1 MIWWLIGLTP
11 VSVGLPGQPWRDKRE
26 KERPMPPFDMG
37 RVREAGT
44 QTEVNPCGACPVRS
58 LTVCAALEAEELRR
72 LAEILQTVRYDAG
85 HTVFAEGDQADT
97 LYNVTVGT
105 VKLYKLLPDGRRQ
118 ITGFLLPGDFLGL
131 SVNEN
136 YAYSAETVTPSTVCR
151 FPRRRMEALLDEFP
165 KMQRRLFSMAS
176 NELAAA
182 QDQMLLLGRKTA
194 KEKICSFLLMLSQR
208 AQRRGHK
215 ENPVHV
221 PMSRADIADYLGL
234 TTETVSRTFT
244 QLKTS
249 RVISLLEGNKVQIH
263 DMDDLFDL
271 AEGA

>member
-1 MIWWLIGLTP
+1 MANFEI
-11 VSVGLPGQPWRDKRE
+11 
-26 KERPMPPFDMG
+26 G
-37 RVREAGT
+37 RVREGGAMP
-44 QTEVNPCGACPVRS
+44 EMNPCGACPVRS

-72 LAEILQTVRYDAG
+72 LSEILQTVRFDAG
-85 HTVFAEGDQADT
+85 HTVFAEADPADT
-97 LYNVTVGT
+97 LYNVTAGT

-118 ITGFLLPGDFLGL
+118 ITGFLLAGDFLGL
-131 SVNEN
+131 SVNDT
-136 YAYSAETVTPSTVCR
+136 YAYSAETVTASTLCR
-151 FPRRRMEALLDEFP
+151 FPRRRMDALLEEFP

-208 AQRRGHK
+208 AQRRGNK

-244 QLKTS
+244 QLKTTH
-249 RVISLLEGNKVQIH
+249 VISLLEGNKVLIQ
-263 DMDDLFDL
+263 DMDELFDL

>member
-1 MIWWLIGLTP
+1 MPSFDLG
-11 VSVGLPGQPWRDKRE
+11 RARE
-26 KERPMPPFDMG
+26 P
-37 RVREAGT
+37 AA
-44 QTEVNPCGACPVRS
+44 QTEMNPCGACPVRS

-72 LAEILQTVRYDAG
+72 LAEILQNVRFDAS
-85 HTVFAEGDQADT
+85 HTLFSEGDTADI
-97 LYNVTVGT
+97 LYNVTSGT

-131 SVNEN
+131 SVNET
-136 YAYSAETVTPSTVCR
+136 YAYTAETVTPTTLCR
-151 FPRRRMEALLDEFP
+151 FPRKKIEALLEEFP
-165 KMQRRLFSMAS
+165 KMQKRLFSMAS

-194 KEKICSFLLMLSQR
+194 KEKICSFLLLLSQR
-208 AQRRGHK
+208 ASRRGHK

-249 RVISLLEGNKVQIH
+249 RVISLLEGSKVQIM
-263 DMDDLFDL
+263 DMDQMLDL

>member
-1 MIWWLIGLTP
+1 MH
-11 VSVGLPGQPWRDKRE
+11 
-26 KERPMPPFDMG
+26 
-37 RVREAGT
+37 
-44 QTEVNPCGACPVRS
+44 PCGACTIRP

-72 LAEILQTVRYDAG
+72 LADILQTQRFEAG
-85 HTVFAEGDQADT
+85 QTLFSEGDPADI
-97 LYNVTVGT
+97 LYNVTSGT
-105 VKLYKLLPDGRRQ
+105 VKLYKLMPDGRRQ
-118 ITGFLLPGDFLGL
+118 ITGFLLPGDFVGL
-131 SVNEN
+131 SVDDT
-136 YAYSAETVTPSTVCR
+136 YAYTAEAVTQSMLCR
-151 FPRRRMEALLDEFP
+151 FPRRKMEALLEEFP

-194 KEKICSFLLMLSQR
+194 KEKICSFLHLLSQR
-208 AQRRGHK
+208 AARRGHK

-244 QLKTS
+244 QLKTA
-249 RVISLLEGNKVQIH
+249 RVISLLEGNKVQIT
-263 DMDDLFDL
+263 DMDQLLDI

>member
-1 MIWWLIGLTP
+1 
-11 VSVGLPGQPWRDKRE
+11 
-26 KERPMPPFDMG
+26 MPPFDSA
-37 RVREAGT
+37 RTRDKAT
-44 QTEVNPCGACPVRS
+44 TTDVNPCGACPVRG
-58 LTVCAALEAEELRR
+58 LTVCAALEPEELRR
-72 LAEILQTVRYDAG
+72 LADISQNSRIESSQPL
-85 HTVFAEGDQADT
+85 FAEGEPADA
-97 LYNVTVGT
+97 LYNVTAGT

-118 ITGFLLPGDFLGL
+118 ITGFLVTGDFLGL
-131 SVNEN
+131 AVNET
-136 YAYSAETVTPSTVCR
+136 YAYSAETVTSASLCK
-151 FPRRRMEALLDEFP
+151 FPRRKLETLLDEFP

-208 AQRRGHK
+208 AARRGHK
-215 ENPVHV
+215 DNPVHV

-249 RVISLLEGNKVQIH
+249 GVISLQEGNKVSVS
-263 DMDDLFDL
+263 DMDAIYDM
-271 AEGA
+271 AEGC

>member
-1 MIWWLIGLTP
+1 
-11 VSVGLPGQPWRDKRE
+11 
-26 KERPMPPFDMG
+26 MPPFDMG
-37 RVREAGT
+37 RAREKGA
-44 QTEVNPCGACPVRS
+44 QTDVNPCGACPVRT
-58 LTVCAALEAEELRR
+58 LTVCAALEQDELRR
-72 LAEILQTVRYDAG
+72 LADILQTTRVEAG
-85 HTVFAEGDQADT
+85 QTLFGEGDAADA
-97 LYNVTVGT
+97 LFNVTSGT

-118 ITGFLLPGDFLGL
+118 ITGFLVTGDFLGL
-131 SVNEN
+131 AVNDS
-136 YAYSAETVTPSTVCR
+136 YAYTAETVTPSTLCR
-151 FPRRRMEALLDEFP
+151 FPRRRMEALLDDFP

-208 AQRRGHK
+208 AARRGHK
-215 ENPVHV
+215 DNPVFV

-249 RVISLLEGNKVQIH
+249 GVISLQEGNKILIA
-263 DMDDLFDL
+263 DMDGLYDM
-271 AEGA
+271 AEGC